1 MPIKLDLWK
10 IYPIKVTRFLIKM
23 KLQVGLKDNNLN
35 IKKKSRLYMVCDF
48 DNTKFLIKK
57 LQQNNFYTAH

>member
-57 LQQNNFYTAH
+57 LQQNIFYTAH